1 MKNLVALFFLL
12 IAMTCFS
19 QEKLRVGIIKYKTE
33 EKVNDT
39 FKPLMKYIAD
49 KVGQEVEVEIVPGED
64 LGFLLNDGTF
74 DIGIF
79 TVFPYLN
86 AKKEFP
92 NLRVFATH
100 QVGGLDH
107 FYGSILVNKESGIE
121 NVSGLEGKNFSFVKP
136 TSTSGFKYPKGI
148 FTELGL
154 DLESGFM
161 NFTYSGGHEESIL
174 ALKDGTVDG
183 IAIDETRF
191 DKIDDVSKAD
201 FNELERYKVPYHAYV
216 FSPKMDTAQRRVF
229 EDVFENAHKN
239 PATRKLFENPLNVE
253 KWLLIQDEY
262 YNLIRRYLRIIR
274 IKPSVE
280 YEIVSTPNAQ
290 KKLDDLGDIVTV
302 MDGRIRR
309 ALNASQR
316 FAKTSSKD
324 PEFNGEIMISSTG
337 DQYTY
342 QIKVNGEFMTD
353 GRVIED
359 SLETQIPRAFAEAML
374 KSSEVVTNLLFNG
387 TEWFVTYGKDDG
399 LDVANYVFEIID
411 KEGRTKIIESDQVK
425 RVDDLNIFFE
435 ADTLFTKGTPV
446 TIKYRHE
453 LSKSSEENAEETYN
467 VFSKTFWKRDSWD
480 KFGVIL
486 AILLATLSGV
496 VGKILTD
503 RKKKRFRNI
512 LNQTNG
518 LIKEYVDGHL
528 KMETKLIEQKDHIGN
543 ALDQGHI
550 NENQYLIL
558 KHRIEDLQ
566 NLVDFQRSGEA
577 ELSENDQSEIT
588 EIIKDGKVTEGDF
601 SRIMGILSKK
611 KKGK

>member
-1 MKNLVALFFLL
+1 MKNLLSLCFSL
-12 IAMTCFS
+12 IVITSFS
-19 QEKLRVGIIKYKTE
+19 QEKLRIGIIQYKTE
-33 EKVNDT
+33 EKVNET
-39 FKPLMKYIAD
+39 FKPLIRYVAEKAGMD
-49 KVGQEVEVEIVPGED
+49 VEIEIVPGED

-92 NLRVFATH
+92 DLRVFATH
-100 QVGGLDH
+100 QVAGLDH
-107 FYGSILVNKESGIE
+107 FYGSILVNKDSDIE
-121 NVSGLEGKNFSFVKP
+121 DLSGLEGKSFSFVKP
-136 TSTSGFKYPKGI
+136 TSTSGYKYPKGI

-154 DLESGFM
+154 DIESGFM
-161 NFTYSGGHEESIL
+161 DFTHSGGHEESIL
-174 ALKDGTVDG
+174 ALKEGMVEG
-183 IAIDETRF
+183 IAVDETRF
-191 DKIDDVSKAD
+191 DKLDGISKND
-201 FNELERYKVPYHAYV
+201 FKELERYKVPYHAYV
-216 FSPKMDTAQRRVF
+216 FSPKMDTAQRHKLEGIFVS
-229 EDVFENAHKN
+229 AHRD
-239 PATRKLFENPLNVE
+239 PATRKLFDNSLNIE
-253 KWLLIQDEY
+253 KWLPIQDEY

-290 KKLDDLGDIVTV
+290 KKLDELGDIVAV

-324 PEFNGEIMISSTG
+324 PEFNGEIMISATS
-337 DQYTY
+337 DHYSY

-353 GRVIED
+353 GQVIED

-374 KSSEVVTNLLFNG
+374 KSSEVITNLLFNG
-387 TEWFVTYGKDDG
+387 KEWFVTYGKNDG
-399 LDVANYVFEIID
+399 LDAVNYVFEIID
-411 KEGRTKIIESDQVK
+411 KEGRTKTIEGDQVK
-425 RVDDLNIFFE
+425 RVDDLHIFFE
-435 ADTLFTKGTPV
+435 TDTLFTKGSPV

-453 LSKSSEENAEETYN
+453 LRKLSDDDVEETYN
-467 VFSKTFWKRDSWD
+467 VFSKNFWKRDSWD

-486 AILLATLSGV
+486 AILLASLSGV
-496 VGKILTD
+496 VGKVLTD

-512 LNQTNG
+512 LNQTNE

-528 KMETKLIEQKDHIGN
+528 KLETRLIEQKDHIGN

-577 ELSENDQSEIT
+577 DLTEDDQSEIT
-588 EIIKDGKVTEGDF
+588 EIIQDGKVTEGDF
-601 SRIMGILSKK
+601 SRIMGILNKK